1 LHVKENDMQ
10 IALNLPNEFVLLQS
24 VSDIEKDIRLSY
36 ALWLFKGSKV
46 TLAKAAELA
55 NLDIYDFMAEC
66 KRHEIPVINPSRE
79 ELLNELTSMNAL

>member
-1 LHVKENDMQ
+1 MQ
-10 IALNLPNEFVLLQS
+10 IALILPNEFVLLHS